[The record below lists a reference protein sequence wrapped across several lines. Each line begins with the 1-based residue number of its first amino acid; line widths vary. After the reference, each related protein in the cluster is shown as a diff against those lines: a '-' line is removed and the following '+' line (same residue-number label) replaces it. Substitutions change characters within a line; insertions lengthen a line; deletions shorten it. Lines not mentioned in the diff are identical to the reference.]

1 MQVSALRR
9 FCRALELDPE
19 TAGTETTP
27 RYHLDA
33 RLPLERLQTLEPD
46 HLSAL
51 VEAYGDALSLRIEQD
66 GFVAVDIGAI
76 EGTDALVAEEA
87 SADRTSVGAAAGETS
102 TEAVERVSP
111 VPGAAAV
118 DVAQELRRLELLD
131 ADAPI
136 ALSLDIDKA
145 RLLERAGAGDAR
157 CHTVLYLFEKRACA
171 ALDVPLQAL
180 DRTLFVDPVTP
191 TLIVALEGDLHY
203 SGQCLTVA
211 SLHDVEQLEAV
222 LPTIPPLSPSMQLR
236 IRRHQALAAQH
247 LNWLRFAF
255 ERLTPLHLLRRE
267 GSAAS
272 PELCAIL
279 RRHLCHLAILYS
291 ASRAVWMDKAFEVD
305 YTNPERTVTLQLI
318 AAPIGAEL
326 DAALAELAL
335 WPYSGAAGDHLT
347 VLQTVFAA
355 ELRVAEPRTD
365 DLGKEALPKDEL
377 RKRELGGTYAQL
389 IEQLDHVLDEV
400 RWHYAVF
407 VKDEIDAHFEQVE
420 RLKGEVREV
429 ARALSEAVDAST
441 RALAEA
447 LLAAIG
453 VIVAALLAGLTK
465 GNVGAVVF
473 TVGMRFYAAQVA
485 IQAVVR
491 MGAMLHRHV
500 VREADYRERRETYVT
515 ILGRTRVKRLT
526 SSLDRHRVQFWLWY
540 TISLLVYALLAYAA
554 WTLPGQPVRYLGL
567 LGFDSPLA
575 AP

>member
-76 EGTDALVAEEA
+76 EGTDAPVAEEA

-118 DVAQELRRLELLD
+118 DVAQELRRLELLN
-131 ADAPI
+131 ADAPV

-267 GSAAS
+267 G
-272 PELCAIL
+272 
-279 RRHLCHLAILYS
+279 
-291 ASRAVWMDKAFEVD
+291 D

-355 ELRVAEPRTD
+355 ELRVAERRTD